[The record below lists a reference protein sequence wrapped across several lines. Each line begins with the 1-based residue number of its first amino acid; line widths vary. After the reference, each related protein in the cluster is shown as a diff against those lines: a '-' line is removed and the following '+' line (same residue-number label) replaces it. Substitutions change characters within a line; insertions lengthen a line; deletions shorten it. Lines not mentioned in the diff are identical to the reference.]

1 MKVLMMAFMLMV
13 AGIAGIDTASAQEK
27 KTTDVQTIVKNLE
40 QTVVADSSITVG
52 NDKVDFSAL
61 IPDHFVP
68 VQSVLDAGSV
78 DQLKAALEANAVA
91 KASADKLASVF
102 TERSLLNKN
111 QKIVGVLSADGKVQF
126 VVHTDGQQ

>member
-61 IPDHFVP
+61 AADHFVP

-91 KASADKLASVF
+91 KATADKLASVF
-102 TERSLLNKN
+102 TEKGLLNNN
-111 QKIVGVLSADGKVQF
+111 QKIVGVLSGAGKVQF

>member
-61 IPDHFVP
+61 VPDHFVP
-68 VQSVLDAGSV
+68 VQRVLDAGSV

-102 TERSLLNKN
+102 TEKSLLNKN
-111 QKIVGVLSADGKVQF
+111 QKIVGVLSGDGKVQF

>member
-52 NDKVDFSAL
+52 NDKVDFSTL
-61 IPDHFVP
+61 SQDHFVP
-68 VQSVLDAGSV
+68 VQSVLDAGSI

-91 KASADKLASVF
+91 KATADKLASVF
-102 TERSLLNKN
+102 TEKGLLNNN
-111 QKIVGVLSADGKVQF
+111 QKIVGVLSGAGKVQF